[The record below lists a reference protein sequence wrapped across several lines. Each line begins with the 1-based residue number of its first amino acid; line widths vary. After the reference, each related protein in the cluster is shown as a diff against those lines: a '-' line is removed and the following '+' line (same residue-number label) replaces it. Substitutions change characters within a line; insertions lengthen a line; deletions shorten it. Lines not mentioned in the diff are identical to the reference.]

1 MGKNHVS
8 EKALQNIDEGSLEQ
22 DEELAF
28 IEYQE
33 EVTHSKEEKRNRALL
48 IALSVFIYVF
58 GLGIFALI
66 VQTVYQMN
74 NIAGIICGATLLVAY
89 TICFIVVIAKIFS
102 KHSFDIEMQKRKNG
116 RFSER
121 ANNIVRWEMAR
132 NIAEQ
137 SAVLDY
143 LQKKDKNDVLS
154 KSDAEKI
161 AAFRTLQSLCQ
172 KYPDK
177 HIPSN
182 HSQASKDLAEALNVS
197 IRKDG
202 VIYAKAKSI
211 IMKRSLSTGCLT
223 ALSQNTAIDASVVVV
238 KNLQLVKDL
247 IWLYGFRPT
256 NSEMSKILGK
266 VVKNVCVSIGL
277 NTMQNGTNIAGK
289 IFNKESN
296 NFLIQMLGQALNMG
310 AQFLGNGAMTY
321 MVGKYTVN
329 ALLSQYRIQDI
340 YRLQDLKEYEMEMNN
355 STIKNLNYEISEEVK
370 LLGHEAPKIPEKI
383 ILNELPKE
391 KQPEKKK
398 WYEVVFPFNN
408 RKHNKNKEGND

>member
-1 MGKNHVS
+1 
-8 EKALQNIDEGSLEQ
+8 
-22 DEELAF
+22 
-28 IEYQE
+28 
-33 EVTHSKEEKRNRALL
+33 
-48 IALSVFIYVF
+48 
-58 GLGIFALI
+58 
-66 VQTVYQMN
+66 
-74 NIAGIICGATLLVAY
+74 
-89 TICFIVVIAKIFS
+89 
-102 KHSFDIEMQKRKNG
+102 
-116 RFSER
+116 
-121 ANNIVRWEMAR
+121 
-132 NIAEQ
+132 
-137 SAVLDY
+137 
-143 LQKKDKNDVLS
+143 
-154 KSDAEKI
+154 
-161 AAFRTLQSLCQ
+161 
-172 KYPDK
+172 
-177 HIPSN
+177 
-182 HSQASKDLAEALNVS
+182 
-197 IRKDG
+197 
-202 VIYAKAKSI
+202 
-211 IMKRSLSTGCLT
+211 MKRSLSTGCLT

-329 ALLSQYRIQDI
+329 ALLSQYRIQDV

-383 ILNELPKE
+383 TLNELPKE
-391 KQPEKKK
+391 KQPEKRR

-408 RKHNKNKEGND
+408 RKHNKNEEGND